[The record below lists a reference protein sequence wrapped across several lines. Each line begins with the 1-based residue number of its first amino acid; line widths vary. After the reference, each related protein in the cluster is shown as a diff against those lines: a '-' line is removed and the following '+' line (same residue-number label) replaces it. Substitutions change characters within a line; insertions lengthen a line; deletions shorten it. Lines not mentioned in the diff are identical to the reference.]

1 MDAFKG
7 DLDEHLKDYPK
18 QLTRG
23 MGEMI
28 EVLPPGSSKAVGLEA
43 LLKELGIPAEEVM
56 MANVFNDIY
65 PSICL
70 VLRQVIYNKW
80 YIQRIV
86 FMRLRDDIAY
96 TFVPTFYCSS

>member
-23 MGEMI
+23 IGEMI

-43 LLKELGIPAEEVM
+43 LLKEVGIPAEEVM
-56 MANVFNDIY
+56 MANILNIY
-65 PSICL
+65 P
-70 VLRQVIYNKW
+70 
-80 YIQRIV
+80 
-86 FMRLRDDIAY
+86 FMMSGTTSSNTQQIS
-96 TFVPTFYCSS
+96 TFSVSCSLG